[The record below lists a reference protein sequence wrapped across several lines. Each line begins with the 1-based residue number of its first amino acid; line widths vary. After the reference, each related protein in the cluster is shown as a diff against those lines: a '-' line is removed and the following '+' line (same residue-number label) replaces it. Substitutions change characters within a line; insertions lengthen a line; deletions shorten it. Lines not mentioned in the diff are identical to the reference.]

1 MQAKD
6 KINTRLSR
14 VSIQQ
19 AKHFTVNNDRLQI
32 DLNTYSSKLRFIRG
46 PNQWL
51 NIMTEQL
58 TEFSEKIQSKGRQ
71 PNIVVDPRLQSSHG
85 SDDLENDYQFFR
97 TLVKNNIFQLTN
109 LSGTAGTIQHNICS
123 P

>member
-1 MQAKD
+1 M
-6 KINTRLSR
+6 
-14 VSIQQ
+14 
-19 AKHFTVNNDRLQI
+19 VNNDRLQI
-32 DLNTYSSKLRFIRG
+32 DLNTYSSKLGIIRK

-58 TEFSEKIQSKGRQ
+58 NKLSEKIQSEGRQ
-71 PNIVVDPRLQSSHG
+71 PSIVLDPRLQSSHG

-109 LSGTAGTIQHNICS
+109 LSGTTDTIQLIRS